1 MIDIVDLDTDV
12 AMNIKDAVGDAM
24 LTSAPE
30 LIGRLVQELVNAGT
44 LNAEQLRRIL
54 PLRYQVRD

>member
-1 MIDIVDLDTDV
+1 MIDILDLDTDV
-12 AMNIKDAVGDAM
+12 SMHIKDAVTDVA
-24 LTSAPE
+24 LTGYSE

-54 PLRYQVRD
+54 PLRYEVRD